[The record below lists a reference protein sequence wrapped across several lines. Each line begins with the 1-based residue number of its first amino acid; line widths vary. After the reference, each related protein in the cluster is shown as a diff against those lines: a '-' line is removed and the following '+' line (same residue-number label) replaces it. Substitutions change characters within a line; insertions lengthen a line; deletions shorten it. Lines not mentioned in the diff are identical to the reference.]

1 MYVFHRPVLIPLF
14 LLSIII
20 PDCSPQ
26 VFARLASPYEIGT
39 SVRNNSINRVMRVVT
54 VI

>member
-1 MYVFHRPVLIPLF
+1 LIPLF

-20 PDCSPQ
+20 PDCSPH
-26 VFARLASPYEIGT
+26 VFARLASLYGIGT
-39 SVRNNSINRVMRVVT
+39 SVRNNSINRVMSVVT